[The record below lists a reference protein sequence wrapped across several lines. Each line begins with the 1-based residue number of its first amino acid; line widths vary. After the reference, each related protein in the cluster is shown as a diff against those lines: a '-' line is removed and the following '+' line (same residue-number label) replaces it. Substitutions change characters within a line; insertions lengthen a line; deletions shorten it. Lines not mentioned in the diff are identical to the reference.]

1 VVKVLARTASLT
13 LDIPGRA
20 VFTLKEP
27 DAAGAWRSTLSD
39 QVFATFTRDA
49 AGRAVEVR
57 LQQVVRLGR
66 IEPPAAPAADLPD
79 DLRRYPGVYL
89 LAQAQ
94 ARFTL
99 GYEDGALV
107 LHDPLAKAT
116 RRLKPASQGRRVGR
130 RERPVH
136 DRVDAAQAGVV
147 TAMLIDG
154 ATCSRVEPGYGPRFR
169 VFGAIMPV
177 HAPGEVAS

>member
-1 VVKVLARTASLT
+1 VVKVLDKDGSLT

-20 VFTLKEP
+20 VFPLKEP

-57 LQQVVRLGR
+57 LHQVVRLGR
-66 IEPPAAPAADLPD
+66 TEPPATPSAAVPE

-94 ARFTL
+94 ARFAL
-99 GYEDGALV
+99 GYEDGGLV

-116 RRLKPASQGRRVGR
+116 RRLRPASKAGTWIDETGRFTVWF
-130 RERPVH
+130 EA
-136 DRVDAAQAGVV
+136 DAGGAV

-154 ATCSRVEPGYGPRFR
+154 AT
-169 VFGAIMPV
+169 VFTR
-177 HAPGEVAS
+177 